1 MELIQ
6 KVFLLKNVDLLEGAR
21 GEQLGRVAAIADVVE
36 AEPGARLLRRGE
48 PPEALYVVAE
58 GEVELRRAGDRLK
71 VVGEGA
77 AFGTWAL
84 VDDRPSVVEATVLE
98 ETATLLRVARWEFHD
113 LVDDSPELALGIL
126 QGLSRRLRGLVE
138 ASEAWEGS

>member
-6 KVFLLKNVDLLEGAR
+6 KVFLLKNVDLLGGAR
-21 GEQLGRVAAIADVVE
+21 SEQLARVAAIADVVE

-48 PPEALYVVAE
+48 PPEAMYVVVE
-58 GEVELRRAGDRLK
+58 GEVELRRDEARIM
-71 VVGEGA
+71 VASEGV

-84 VDDRPSVVEATVLE
+84 VDERPSVVDATVLD

-113 LVDDSPELALGIL
+113 LLDDSPELAVGIL
-126 QGLSRRLRGLVE
+126 QGLSGRLRGLVE
-138 ASEAWEGS
+138 ASEAWEGA